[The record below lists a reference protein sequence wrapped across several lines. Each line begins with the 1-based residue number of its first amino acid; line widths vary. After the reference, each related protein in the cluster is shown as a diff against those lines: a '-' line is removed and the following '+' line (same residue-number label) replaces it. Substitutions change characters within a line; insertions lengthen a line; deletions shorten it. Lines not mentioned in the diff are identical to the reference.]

1 MSFRKYGGLNY
12 AAKNNIVRNN
22 YSSSD
27 NQNITNELGQINSRI
42 VAASNIDLIT
52 IILLIIRIV
61 VHLFVANVQ

>member
-27 NQNITNELGQINSRI
+27 NQNITNELGQINCTS
-42 VAASNIDLIT
+42 SSS
-52 IILLIIRIV
+52 
-61 VHLFVANVQ
+61 Q